1 MALRKSHERAADS
14 TSVTGAIS
22 PLAGKPAPAALL
34 VDVPKLV
41 SAYYTEVPDPAVASQ
56 RVSFGT
62 SGHRGSAFD
71 CAFNETHILAIAQAI
86 CSYRERAGIRGPLFL
101 GIDTHALSE
110 PAYRSALEVFVAN
123 DVDVWI
129 DADGGYT
136 PTPAV
141 SHAILNFNAGHKN
154 GLADGVVITPS
165 HNPPDSGGFKYNPP
179 NGGPADIE
187 ITGFIEKGANEF
199 IAAKLEGVR
208 RTPFSRAIKS
218 SNVRKYNFA
227 VSYISDLFNVVDMD
241 AIRDSGVRIGI
252 DPLGGA
258 SVHY

>member
-1 MALRKSHERAADS
+1 MSG
-14 TSVTGAIS
+14 TVS

-34 VDVPKLV
+34 VDVPKLI

-56 RVSFGT
+56 RVTFGT

-86 CSYRERAGIRGPLFL
+86 CSYRARADIHGPLFL
-101 GIDTHALSE
+101 GSDTHALSE

-123 DVDVWI
+123 GVDVWI
-129 DADGGYT
+129 DVDGGYT

-141 SHAILNFNAGHKN
+141 SHAILTFNAGHKG

-179 NGGPADIE
+179 SGSMPI
-187 ITGFIEKGANEF
+187 
-199 IAAKLEGVR
+199 
-208 RTPFSRAIKS
+208 RTPLSRIAS
-218 SNVRKYNFA
+218 
-227 VSYISDLFNVVDMD
+227 ISTTLKRSEM
-241 AIRDSGVRIGI
+241 
-252 DPLGGA
+252 
-258 SVHY
+258 